1 MYWIYYNGFPN
12 YCQYIFRISVI
23 FVAFHNGGR
32 YMNYEVFED
41 LLKINKTTVYRV
53 SKDTG
58 IAASTFSDWKSGR
71 SVPKLDKIKIIADY
85 FGVSLESMLAGARDE
100 FVIKGSATSPAEK
113 GKRIA
118 IIGEIRAG
126 SPIITNESVQG
137 YEYAEVSDAE
147 EYFYLRVQGDSMKN
161 IGMVE
166 GSLVLFH
173 KQQYAE
179 DGDIVACLVG
189 GDSATVKR
197 FRRSKKN
204 ILLVPENEEYM
215 PIKLSTDDFESGD
228 ARILGVACEIK
239 IKL

>member
-1 MYWIYYNGFPN
+1 
-12 YCQYIFRISVI
+12 
-23 FVAFHNGGR
+23 
-32 YMNYEVFED
+32 MNYDIFEN

-53 SKDTG
+53 SKETG
-58 IAASTFSDWKSGR
+58 ISASTLSDWTSGR
-71 SVPKLDKIKIIADY
+71 SVPKLDKMRLIAEF
-85 FGVSLESMLAGARDE
+85 FGVSLEYMLTGEEPLAESDPQADATFE
-100 FVIKGSATSPAEK
+100 KGS
-113 GKRIA
+113 RIA

-126 SPIITNESVQG
+126 LPIITNESVLG
-137 YEYAEVSDAE
+137 YEYAEVDAE

-161 IGMVE
+161 IGMID

-204 ILLVPENEEYM
+204 IVLMPENPDYE
-215 PIKLSTDDFESGD
+215 PIRLTTDDFESGE

>member
-1 MYWIYYNGFPN
+1 
-12 YCQYIFRISVI
+12 
-23 FVAFHNGGR
+23 
-32 YMNYEVFED
+32 MNYDIFEN
-41 LLKINKTTVYRV
+41 LLKINKTTAYRV
-53 SKDTG
+53 SKETG
-58 IAASTFSDWKSGR
+58 ISAATLSDWKSGR
-71 SVPKLDKIKIIADY
+71 SVPKLDKMKLIAEF
-85 FGVSLESMLAGARDE
+85 FGVSLEYMLTGEDTFAESEAQSDAPFE
-100 FVIKGSATSPAEK
+100 SGS
-113 GKRIA
+113 RIA

-126 SPIITNESVQG
+126 LPIITNESVLG
-137 YEYAEVSDAE
+137 YEYAEVDAE

-161 IGMVE
+161 IGMID

-204 ILLVPENEEYM
+204 IVLMPENPDYE
-215 PIKLSTDDFESGD
+215 PIRLTTDDFESGE

>member
-1 MYWIYYNGFPN
+1 MDYN
-12 YCQYIFRISVI
+12 IFE
-23 FVAFHNGGR
+23 N
-32 YMNYEVFED
+32 
-41 LLKINKTTVYRV
+41 LLKMNNTTVYRV

-71 SVPKLDKIKIIADY
+71 SVPKLDKIKIIANY
-85 FGVSLESMLAGARDE
+85 FDVPLAYMLTGERESLFLEGGVGGSSPFERGVS
-100 FVIKGSATSPAEK
+100 IP
-113 GKRIA
+113 

-126 SPIITNESVQG
+126 SPIITNESILG
-137 YEYAEVSDAE
+137 YEYAEVSEAE

-161 IGMVE
+161 IGMIE
-166 GSLVLFH
+166 GALVLFH

-204 ILLVPENEEYM
+204 IFLVPENDDYT